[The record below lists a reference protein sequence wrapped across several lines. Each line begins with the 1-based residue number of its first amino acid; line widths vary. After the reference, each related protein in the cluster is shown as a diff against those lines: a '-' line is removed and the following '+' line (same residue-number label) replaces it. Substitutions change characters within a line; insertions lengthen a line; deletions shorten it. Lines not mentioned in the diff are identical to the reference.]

1 MIPLSMMDVE
11 KGLMQNVLKITLL
24 KNYMK
29 KDVDQFVGHGQ
40 CLICPCVT
48 QVKLLIMR
56 PNVQNL

>member
-1 MIPLSMMDVE
+1 MMDVE
-11 KGLMQNVLKITLL
+11 KDLMQNVLKITLL

-29 KDVDQFVGHGQ
+29 KDVNQFVGHGQ